1 MTALNYISKPTDG
14 AKAGAKRVIM
24 IALDS
29 QTEGL
34 ASQAKSIIGAL
45 TDKGID
51 DNPLFEVNG
60 IDGPSPITDA
70 WAVKT
75 FGNKAL
81 SFFGS
86 KAAKLLPVNPIKAG
100 KHVRS
105 GFKTG
110 RHIQRF
116 KAMAP
121 QFESSR
127 DLSRRLAALIE
138 LKERK
143 LATRVGHFG
152 ASFVPF
158 GGGFASAAIDAVNAG
173 LNASVEE
180 QVLNIAYELHWRAYR
195 EQKLARGGKGPA
207 MRMIRELYR
216 QGFGSEHAGEN
227 TAIADGFILEP
238 KGWKPIFHKMS
249 SM

>member
-1 MTALNYISKPTDG
+1 MTALNYNRNSANGT
-14 AKAGAKRVIM
+14 KAAAKRVIM
-24 IALDS
+24 IAIDS

-34 ASQAKSIIGAL
+34 ASQAELIIGAL
-45 TDKGID
+45 TEKGID
-51 DNPLFEVNG
+51 DNPLFEDNG

-75 FGNKAL
+75 FGTKTL
-81 SFFGS
+81 SFLGS

-110 RHIQRF
+110 RHIQRLR
-116 KAMAP
+116 AMAP
-121 QFESSR
+121 QFECSQ
-127 DLSRRLAALIE
+127 DLSDRLAALIE

-143 LATRVGHFG
+143 MASRIGHFG
-152 ASFVPF
+152 ASFVPV
-158 GGGFASAAIDAVNAG
+158 GGGVASAAIDAINAG
-173 LNASVEE
+173 LNANVEE
-180 QVLNIAYELHWRAYR
+180 QVLDIAYQLHWRAYR

-207 MRMIRELYR
+207 MRMIRELFR
-216 QGFGSEHAGEN
+216 QGFGSERAGEN